1 MMPDLP
7 SGTVTF
13 FFTDIEGSTERWEQ
27 DRTAMADAVER
38 HLALLRQAVETHG
51 GVPFKVVGD
60 AVQAAFPTAPQAV
73 AAALTAQRALLV
85 EDWGA
90 LGPLRVRMAL
100 HAGEAEPDDRGD
112 YLAPALNRL
121 AQILAT
127 GYGGQVLL
135 SHAVQQLARDALPEG
150 CSLRD
155 L

>member
-85 EDWGA
+85 EDGGVGPASRADGA
-90 LGPLRVRMAL
+90 ARR
-100 HAGEAEPDDRGD
+100 RG
-112 YLAPALNRL
+112 R
-121 AQILAT
+121 
-127 GYGGQVLL
+127 
-135 SHAVQQLARDALPEG
+135 AR
-150 CSLRD
+150 
-155 L
+155 